1 MLIRGASL
9 ALALSL
15 SVPCVAAGQVAVTN
29 CAACDA
35 PSAVVTRDLQLAA
48 LPPQASS
55 PGTVPATTQ
64 APKDQNFDLSV
75 GQWIRRFGDDQWN
88 IWSGPFRTKS
98 AIKWDL
104 LFAAGT
110 GALIPADRHITD
122 SLARNLSRNDLNV
135 SREISNV
142 GSYTTIGSV
151 GALWIVGAATDN
163 AHARETGILGVE
175 SVANAA
181 AVWAVTNTLTRRE
194 RPLEGTGRG
203 RFWVNNGLKSS
214 MPSAHSTLT
223 WAAAS
228 TIAHEY
234 PKPWVE
240 GLAYGAATAVSVTRV
255 TGLRHFPSDSFV
267 GAFFGYFIG
276 REIFKLHCSPG
287 MSAACHESHSRNDEA
302 TPANG
307 SPSAVA
313 ATDGKHAPW
322 LVRAKNFVKST
333 LD

>member
-1 MLIRGASL
+1 MWIGKVSL
-9 ALALSL
+9 AVVICMS
-15 SVPCVAAGQVAVTN
+15 CVAAAQVSVRN
-29 CAACDA
+29 CSTCDA
-35 PSAVVTRDLQLAA
+35 PSVVASRVELAA

-55 PGTVPATTQ
+55 SGSVPASTQ
-64 APKDQNFDLSV
+64 TPQDQNFDLSV
-75 GQWIRRFGDDQWN
+75 GQWIKRFGNDQWN

-104 LFAAGT
+104 LFAAST

-122 SLARNLSRNDLNV
+122 SLARNLSRSDLNV
-135 SREISNV
+135 SRDISNV

-151 GALWIVGAATDN
+151 GAFWIAGLATDN
-163 AHARETGILGVE
+163 PHARETGILGVE

-181 AVWAVTNTLTRRE
+181 AVWAVANTLTRRE

-214 MPSAHSTLT
+214 MPSAHSALT

-234 PKPWVE
+234 PSPLIE
-240 GLAYGAATAVSVTRV
+240 ALAYGTATAVSVTRV

-287 MSAACHESHSRNDEA
+287 MSAACHNSRSRNDEA
-302 TPANG
+302 APDDTSTSMN
-307 SPSAVA
+307 
-313 ATDGKHAPW
+313 ATSEGKHGPW
-322 LVRAKNFVKST
+322 LVRAKNFLKST

>member
-1 MLIRGASL
+1 MLIRTASL
-9 ALALSL
+9 ALALSF
-15 SVPCVAAGQVAVTN
+15 SCVALAQTTVTTCSN
-29 CAACDA
+29 CDA
-35 PSAVVTRDLQLAA
+35 PSTVATRNAEIAA

-55 PGTVPATTQ
+55 PGN
-64 APKDQNFDLSV
+64 APPRPQTPGDQNSGLSV
-75 GQWIRRFGDDQWN
+75 GQWLRRAGDDQWN
-88 IWSGPFRTKS
+88 IWSGPFRSKS

-122 SLARNLSRNDLNV
+122 ALPRDHLNV
-135 SREISNV
+135 SRDISNV
-142 GSYTTIGSV
+142 GTYTTVGSV
-151 GALWIVGAATDN
+151 GALWLVGMTTDN
-163 AHARETGILGVE
+163 AHAREAGILGIE

-194 RPLEGTGRG
+194 RPLEGTGQG

-228 TIAHEY
+228 AIAHEY

-255 TGLRHFPSDSFV
+255 TGLRHFPSDAFV
-267 GAFFGYFIG
+267 GSFFGYFIG
-276 REIFKLHCSPG
+276 REIFKLHCTPG
-287 MSAACHESHSRNDEA
+287 MSAACHNSRSRNDGISPDGDSTAWTA
-302 TPANG
+302 TAEQE
-307 SPSAVA
+307 
-313 ATDGKHAPW
+313 HAPW

>member
-1 MLIRGASL
+1 MLIRGASF

-151 GALWIVGAATDN
+151 GALW
-163 AHARETGILGVE
+163 
-175 SVANAA
+175 
-181 AVWAVTNTLTRRE
+181 
-194 RPLEGTGRG
+194 
-203 RFWVNNGLKSS
+203 
-214 MPSAHSTLT
+214 
-223 WAAAS
+223 
-228 TIAHEY
+228 
-234 PKPWVE
+234 
-240 GLAYGAATAVSVTRV
+240 
-255 TGLRHFPSDSFV
+255 
-267 GAFFGYFIG
+267 
-276 REIFKLHCSPG
+276 
-287 MSAACHESHSRNDEA
+287 
-302 TPANG
+302 
-307 SPSAVA
+307 
-313 ATDGKHAPW
+313 
-322 LVRAKNFVKST
+322 
-333 LD
+333 

>member
-1 MLIRGASL
+1 MLTRSA
-9 ALALSL
+9 ALITLLLVS
-15 SVPCVAAGQVAVTN
+15 CAGFAQTGTVTD
-29 CAACDA
+29 CSGCDA
-35 PSAVVTRDLQLAA
+35 PSAVATQMAA

-55 PGTVPATTQ
+55 HSNASAGMQ
-64 APKDQNFDLSV
+64 AASDQNFDLSA
-75 GQWIRRFGDDQWN
+75 GQWIRRFADDQWN
-88 IWSGPFRTKS
+88 LWSGPFRSKS
-98 AIKWDL
+98 AIKYDL

-110 GALIPADRHITD
+110 GALIPADRHITN
-122 SLARNLSRNDLNV
+122 SLARNVSRNDLNV

-151 GALWIVGAATDN
+151 GALWIVGVATDD

-181 AVWAVTNTLTRRE
+181 AVWAVANTLTRRE

-214 MPSAHSTLT
+214 MPSAHSALT

-234 PKPWVE
+234 PRPWVE

-287 MSAACHESHSRNDEA
+287 MSEACHTSHSRN
-302 TPANG
+302 NG
-307 SPSAVA
+307 ISPDGDSTSWTASAE
-313 ATDGKHAPW
+313 GKHAPW
-322 LVRAKNFVKST
+322 LVRAKNLLKST